1 MSLMDLLGGLEIKVC
16 AEENKIL
23 DVLFKIPLE
32 IQETVNPNISTL
44 DWVLSIRGTDWI
56 LDERTADW
64 VLARRGTEW
73 SL

>member
-1 MSLMDLLGGLEIKVC
+1 MLGFEPISANPFSTIGIEH
-16 AEENKIL
+16 L